1 MRNEKDSMGMSEND
15 RQELI
20 SRFVD
25 ELPVLRVKLGMSQDE
40 LSNIVGI
47 SRQTYSSMET
57 KRRKMSWSVY
67 LSLVLVFD
75 NNEQTHEMLRKEGL
89 FPDRICSGSKS
100 DGMGRPL
107 SSFIT
112 IENEDIRNHLDD
124 QAIHAIETVVMV
136 EYARCNKIPGE
147 AVIKAFDGRQL
158 TKPVEE
164 DAMTQKALNSIKAKS
179 AADMKD
185 G

>member
-1 MRNEKDSMGMSEND
+1 MRNEKDSVGMSESD
-15 RQELI
+15 RQDLI

-25 ELPVLRVKLGMSQDE
+25 ELPVLRIKLGMSQDE
-40 LSNIVGI
+40 LSSIVGI

-75 NNEQTHEMLRKEGL
+75 NNEQTHEMLRNEGL
-89 FPDRICSGSKS
+89 FPERICNSSRSGSI
-100 DGMGRPL
+100 GGPL
-107 SSFIT
+107 HSFIT

-136 EYARCNKIPGE
+136 EYARCNNIPGE

-164 DAMTQKALNSIKAKS
+164 DARTQKALNSIKAKS

>member
-1 MRNEKDSMGMSEND
+1 MRNEKDSVGMSESD

-25 ELPVLRVKLGMSQDE
+25 ELPVLRVKLGVSQDE
-40 LSNIVGI
+40 LSSIVGM

-75 NNEQTHEMLRKEGL
+75 NNEQTHEMLRNEGL
-89 FPDRICSGSKS
+89 FPERICSGSKS
-100 DGMGRPL
+100 DSMGRPVSL
-107 SSFIT
+107 FIT

>member
-1 MRNEKDSMGMSEND
+1 MRNEKDSMGMSESD

-25 ELPVLRVKLGMSQDE
+25 ELSVLRVKLGMSQDE
-40 LSNIVGI
+40 LSSIVGI

-75 NNEQTHEMLRKEGL
+75 NNEQTHEMLRSVGL
-89 FPDRICSGSKS
+89 FPERICRGSKP
-100 DGMGRPL
+100 DNIERPL

-112 IENEDIRNHLDD
+112 IENEDIRSHLDD

-147 AVIKAFDGRQL
+147 AVVKAFDGRQL
-158 TKPVEE
+158 TKPAKE
-164 DAMTQKALNSIKAKS
+164 DARAQRALNSIKAKS
-179 AADMKD
+179 MADMKD